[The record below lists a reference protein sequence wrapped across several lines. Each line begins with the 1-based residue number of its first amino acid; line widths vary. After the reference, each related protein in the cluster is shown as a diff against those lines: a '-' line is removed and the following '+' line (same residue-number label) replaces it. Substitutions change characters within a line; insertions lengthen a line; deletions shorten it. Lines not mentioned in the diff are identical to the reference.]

1 MVVTT
6 TITVTIVHVHAHV
19 MMNDGNNNDNSDYCP
34 CTCTLSMVSLIEK
47 QNVTKTEI
55 LKDRYLVALFH
66 VLIVLSIAVADLK
79 AVVSCS
85 D

>member
-1 MVVTT
+1 MMMMMIVIV
-6 TITVTIVHVHAHV
+6 ITV
-19 MMNDGNNNDNSDYCP
+19 MMNDGNNNNNSDYCL

-66 VLIVLSIAVADLK
+66 VLIALSITVVDLK
-79 AVVSCS
+79 AVVFCS

>member
-1 MVVTT
+1 MMMIVII
-6 TITVTIVHVHAHV
+6 ITV
-19 MMNDGNNNDNSDYCP
+19 MMNDGNNNNSDYCL

>member
-1 MVVTT
+1 MMMMIVIV
-6 TITVTIVHVHAHV
+6 ITV
-19 MMNDGNNNDNSDYCP
+19 MMNDGNNNDNSDYCL

-47 QNVTKTEI
+47 KKMSPKTEM
-55 LKDRYLVALFH
+55 LKDSYLVALFH